1 MKMKSQ
7 LTIAALLFAGL
18 LASGCSQQQAAG
30 EQTAQQ
36 AAAPAAEAPKA
47 PAAAPKAPAA
57 PKGPV
62 VPKVKAKGKFK
73 GAVKQGAAEAAAMK
87 QYKK

>member
-36 AAAPAAEAPKA
+36 AAPAAEAPKA
-47 PAAAPKAPAA
+47 PAAAPKAPAAA